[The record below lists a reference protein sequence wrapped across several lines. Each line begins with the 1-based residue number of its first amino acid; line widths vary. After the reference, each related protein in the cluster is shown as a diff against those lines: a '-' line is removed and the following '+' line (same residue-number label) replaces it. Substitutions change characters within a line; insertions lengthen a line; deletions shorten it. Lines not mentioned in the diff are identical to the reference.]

1 MKKQALNILKFLFFL
16 GLGIL
21 LIWLAL
27 RDKSE
32 QQINEIWISIQQAD
46 YFWLF
51 MSVVVAL
58 LSHFFRATRWKML
71 LKPLGYQP
79 KTSNTFFA
87 VMVGYL
93 ANFAIHRIGE
103 VTRCGLLTK
112 YEKVPFTEGFGTV
125 IAERAF
131 DVVCVIIL
139 FFSIFAI
146 EFERISTISNN
157 LIFNPLLKKSHSLM
171 ASPSSIIISLIVLVI
186 MALVFFYFRKKIRS
200 VFSGK
205 IKGFIIGLGNGLK
218 SIKNVEKPIS
228 FFIQTILIWLM
239 YVLQVYVCFF
249 AFEGMTHLPFVA
261 AIVIVVFGSLAVVAV
276 PGGTGA
282 YQIIVT
288 SILTTVYLVSDTTSD
303 AYAWA
308 VWGVQ
313 FLLILFIGLVS
324 LLLLAT
330 LNKDIKEKS

>member
-1 MKKQALNILKFLFFL
+1 LIKQALNILKIIFFL
-16 GLGIL
+16 SIGIL
-21 LIWLAL
+21 LIWLAF
-27 RDKSE
+27 RDKSQE
-32 QQINEIWISIQQAD
+32 QINAIWASIQEAN
-46 YFWLF
+46 YFWLAV
-51 MSVVVAL
+51 SVIVGL
-58 LSHFFRATRWKML
+58 LSHYFRATRWKML
-71 LKPLGYQP
+71 LKSLGHSP

-112 YEKVPFTEGFGTV
+112 YEKIPFTENFGTV

-139 FFSIFAI
+139 FFSILAL
-146 EFERISTISNN
+146 EFERISGIANT
-157 LIFNPLLKKSHSLM
+157 LVFNAVSEKFHVLM
-171 ASPSSIIISLIVLVI
+171 QKQLFVITAGSALLIVF
-186 MALVFFYFRKKIRS
+186 ALCFYFRKKIRS
-200 VFSGK
+200 ALSGK
-205 IKGFIIGLGNGLK
+205 IMGFLNGIWEGLK
-218 SIKNVEKPIS
+218 SIKNVDKPLS
-228 FFIQTILIWLM
+228 FFMQTILIWLM

-249 AFEGMTHLPFVA
+249 AFDGMAQLPFVS

-288 SILTTVYLVSDTTSD
+288 SILTTVYLVSETTSD

-313 FLLILFIGLVS
+313 FLLILFLGLIS
-324 LLLLAT
+324 LLLLAI
-330 LNKDIKEKS
+330 LNKDVK

>member
-1 MKKQALNILKFLFFL
+1 MSI
-16 GLGIL
+16 GIL
-21 LIWLAL
+21 LIWLAF

-32 QQINEIWISIQQAD
+32 QQINAIWTSIQGAN

-51 MSVVVAL
+51 VSVIVGL
-58 LSHFFRATRWKML
+58 LSHYFRATRWKML
-71 LKPLGYQP
+71 LKSLGHNP

-112 YEKVPFTEGFGTV
+112 YEKIPFTENFGTV

-139 FFSIFAI
+139 FFSILAL
-146 EFERISTISNN
+146 EFERISGIANT
-157 LIFNPLLKKSHSLM
+157 LVFNAVAEKFHLLMQKQLFVVI
-171 ASPSSIIISLIVLVI
+171 AAVVLLIVV
-186 MALVFFYFRKKIRS
+186 ALSFYFRKKIRS
-200 VFSGK
+200 ALSGK
-205 IKGFIIGLGNGLK
+205 IMGFLNGIWEGLK
-218 SIKNVEKPIS
+218 SIKNVDKPLS
-228 FFIQTILIWLM
+228 FFMQTILIWLM

-249 AFEGMTHLPFVA
+249 AFDGMAQLPFVS

-288 SILTTVYLVSDTTSD
+288 SILTTVYLVSETTSD

-313 FLLILFIGLVS
+313 FLLILFLGLIS
-324 LLLLAT
+324 LLLLAI
-330 LNKDIKEKS
+330 LNKDVK

>member
-1 MKKQALNILKFLFFL
+1 MSI
-16 GLGIL
+16 GIL
-21 LIWLAL
+21 LIWLAF
-27 RDKSE
+27 RDKSQ
-32 QQINEIWISIQQAD
+32 QQINAIWTSIQGAN

-51 MSVVVAL
+51 VSVIVGL
-58 LSHFFRATRWKML
+58 LSHYFRATRWKML
-71 LKPLGYQP
+71 LKSLGHNP

-112 YEKVPFTEGFGTV
+112 YEKIPFTENFGTV

-139 FFSIFAI
+139 FFSILAL
-146 EFERISTISNN
+146 EFERISGIANTLVFNAVAEKFHV
-157 LIFNPLLKKSHSLM
+157 LMQKQLFVIFAGGVL
-171 ASPSSIIISLIVLVI
+171 LIVF
-186 MALVFFYFRKKIRS
+186 ALSFYFRKKIRS
-200 VFSGK
+200 ALSGK
-205 IKGFIIGLGNGLK
+205 IIGFLNGIWEGLK
-218 SIKNVEKPIS
+218 SIKNVDKPLS
-228 FFIQTILIWLM
+228 FFMQTILIWLM

-249 AFEGMTHLPFVA
+249 AFDGMSQLPFVS

-288 SILTTVYLVSDTTSD
+288 SILTTVYLVSETTSD

-313 FLLILFIGLVS
+313 FLLILFLGLIS
-324 LLLLAT
+324 LLLLAI
-330 LNKDIKEKS
+330 LNKDVK